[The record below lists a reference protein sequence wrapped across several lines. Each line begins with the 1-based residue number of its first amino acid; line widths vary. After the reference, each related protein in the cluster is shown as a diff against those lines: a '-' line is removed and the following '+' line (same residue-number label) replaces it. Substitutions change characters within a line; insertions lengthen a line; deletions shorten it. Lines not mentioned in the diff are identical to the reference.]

1 MSNKILGLGNVYI
14 IDLILPLDN
23 DDLTEVD
30 HLVVSKYGVFVIETK
45 NYAGW
50 IFGSEHQEKW
60 TQQIFKKKSQFQN
73 PLRQNYKHCLA
84 VGKLLGIVSNIESV
98 VVFTERTEIKTNM
111 PKNVIKLSGLIDYV
125 DKFNEVKFTE
135 KQLVE
140 FNQKLNRKVSETS
153 KVARKAHLELVK
165 RKRVEPKI

>member
-50 IFGSEHQEKW
+50 IFGSEHQAKW
-60 TQQIFKKKSQFQN
+60 TQQIYKKKSQFQN

-84 VGKLLGIVSNIESV
+84 VGKLLCLISNIESV
-98 VVFTERTEIKTNM
+98 VVFTERSDFKTVM
-111 PKNVIKLSGLIDYV
+111 PSNVIKIGSLIAYV
-125 DKFNEVKFTE
+125 DNFKEVKFTA

-140 FNQKLNRKVSETS
+140 FNQKLSAIVAITS
-153 KVARKAHLELVK
+153 RADRKAHLTIVK
-165 RKRVEPKI
+165 GRGG